1 MSKGNQLFKGFVAE
15 QKQLNEFEI
24 RELDTTIDQILE
36 NPEKFGQ
43 DFVENNHSRSFKR
56 ILEAK
61 RLGMDFA
68 KRNLQIK

>member
-1 MSKGNQLFKGFVAE
+1 MSKGNRLFKDFVIE
-15 QKQLNEFEI
+15 QKRLNEFEV
-24 RELDTTIDQILE
+24 RDLDTTIDEILE

-43 DFVENNHSRSFKR
+43 DFVENNLSRSFKR

-61 RLGMDFA
+61 KLGMDFA

>member
-1 MSKGNQLFKGFVAE
+1 MSKGNQLFKDFVAE

-43 DFVENNHSRSFKR
+43 DFVENNLSRSFKR

-68 KRNLQIK
+68 KRNIQIK

>member
-1 MSKGNQLFKGFVAE
+1 MSKGNRLFKDFVTE

-43 DFVENNHSRSFKR
+43 DFVENNLSRSFKR

-61 RLGMDFA
+61 KLGMDFA

>member
-1 MSKGNQLFKGFVAE
+1 MSKGNQLFKDFVAE

-43 DFVENNHSRSFKR
+43 DFVENNLSRSFKR

>member
-1 MSKGNQLFKGFVAE
+1 MSKGNQLFKDFVAE
-15 QKQLNEFEI
+15 QKQLNEFKI

-43 DFVENNHSRSFKR
+43 DFVENNLSRSFKR

-61 RLGMDFA
+61 KLGMDFA

>member
-1 MSKGNQLFKGFVAE
+1 MSKGNRLFKDFVTE
-15 QKQLNEFEI
+15 QKRLNEFEV
-24 RELDTTIDQILE
+24 RDLDTTIDEILE

-43 DFVENNHSRSFKR
+43 DFVENNLSRSFKR

-61 RLGMDFA
+61 KLGMDFA

>member
-1 MSKGNQLFKGFVAE
+1 MSKGNQLFKDFVAE

-43 DFVENNHSRSFKR
+43 DFVENNLSRSFKR

-61 RLGMDFA
+61 KLGLDFA

>member
-1 MSKGNQLFKGFVAE
+1 MSKGNRLFKGFVTE

-24 RELDTTIDQILE
+24 RELDTTIDEILE

-43 DFVENNHSRSFKR
+43 DFVENNLSRSFKR

-61 RLGMDFA
+61 KLGMDFA
-68 KRNLQIK
+68 KKNLQIK

>member
-1 MSKGNQLFKGFVAE
+1 MSKGNQLFKDFVKE
-15 QKQLNEFEI
+15 QKELNEFEI
-24 RELDTTIDQILE
+24 RDLDTTIDEILE

-43 DFVENNHSRSFKR
+43 DFVENNLSRSFKR

-61 RLGMDFA
+61 KLGMDFA

>member
-1 MSKGNQLFKGFVAE
+1 MSKGNRLFKDFVAE

-43 DFVENNHSRSFKR
+43 DFVENNLSRSFKR

-61 RLGMDFA
+61 RLGIDFA